1 MQFTGG
7 VGCSHS
13 VVKVE
18 ALVVVVVSC
27 SRSCSCSY
35 NLAWSSVV

>member
-13 VVKVE
+13 VVEVE
-18 ALVVVVVSC
+18 VVCRAVVVVV
-27 SRSCSCSY
+27 
-35 NLAWSSVV
+35 VVII